1 MICCNRLITHSHL
14 TQADLAGRGRPAG
27 MAGGAAGYPSAPLV
41 RWVGLGL
48 GGVILLFW
56 AFTPAPPGEFD
67 DTLHNFPLPATTH
80 DERTH
85 YVLLT

>member
-41 RWVGLGL
+41 RWL
-48 GGVILLFW
+48 GGVGAWGRYFVVLGVHSG
-56 AFTPAPPGEFD
+56 PA
-67 DTLHNFPLPATTH
+67 
-80 DERTH
+80 R
-85 YVLLT
+85 